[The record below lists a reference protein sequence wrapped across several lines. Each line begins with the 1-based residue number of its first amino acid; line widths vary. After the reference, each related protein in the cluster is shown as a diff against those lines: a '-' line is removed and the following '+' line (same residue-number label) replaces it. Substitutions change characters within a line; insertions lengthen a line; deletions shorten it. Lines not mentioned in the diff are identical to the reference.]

1 VAHGQCGGGAHVS
14 AVHWP
19 LSPLT
24 NTAEPPPRPTGFMS
38 TASPARCRGPWDER
52 TATRRHTRDKQT
64 WLWGNAGAWH
74 TSPQSTGRCLH
85 SKTRQSRPRDPRA
98 ACRPPALRAVVGP
111 AMKGQQHGGTPETS
125 RRGSWAMRGRGTRF
139 RSPLAAFSTHKHGR
153 AAPATHGLHICQ
165 GAQVAACRP
174 PTPVPRASPS
184 DETARTAGL
193 VLPGGSAWSMPTR
206 ADQPCTAM
214 WVVGGEARRLS
225 ERTRVQR

>member
-1 VAHGQCGGGAHVS
+1 MCVEHIH
-14 AVHWP
+14 AVQFA
-19 LSPLT
+19 LFLLK

-38 TASPARCRGPWDER
+38 TASPARCRGPCDER

-64 WLWGNAGAWH
+64 WLMGNAGAWH
-74 TSPQSTGRCLH
+74 TLPQSTGRCLH

-98 ACRPPALRAVVGP
+98 ACRSPALRAVVSPG
-111 AMKGQQHGGTPETS
+111 MKGQQHGGTKEIPGC
-125 RRGSWAMRGRGTRF
+125 GSGAMQGRETRF